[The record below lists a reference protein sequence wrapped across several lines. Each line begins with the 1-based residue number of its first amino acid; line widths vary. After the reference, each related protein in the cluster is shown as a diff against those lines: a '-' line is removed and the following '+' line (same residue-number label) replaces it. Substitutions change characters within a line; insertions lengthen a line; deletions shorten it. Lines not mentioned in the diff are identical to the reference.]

1 MRLDQNGHVKLDFN
15 CFYKAVSYVHRMQ
28 KQKKDASKMSEF
40 FVVDING
47 TITTIFNKLVQ
58 QIVNVLYGCK

>member
-1 MRLDQNGHVKLDFN
+1 
-15 CFYKAVSYVHRMQ
+15 
-28 KQKKDASKMSEF
+28 MSES

-58 QIVNVLYGCK
+58 EIVNVLYGCK